1 MSDRIR
7 KLKQKHLINVQ
18 KYTVLVS
25 VLIIIIIL
33 LMMIIFRSEEL
44 QGMCEKAILIEKN
57 RVNIKSNF
65 IMLEWQSGNLV
76 KLSAAM

>member
-1 MSDRIR
+1 MSDRIW
-7 KLKQKHLINVQ
+7 KLKQKHLINVE

-25 VLIIIIIL
+25 VLIIIII

-44 QGMCEKAILIEKN
+44 QGMCEKSILIEKN

-65 IMLEWQSGNLV
+65 IMLEWKSG
-76 KLSAAM
+76 